1 MNRLLLSFFITFL
14 AGISTLLGMIPTF
27 IHSKYKNKIIQ
38 VSLSFSSGVML
49 SISIFSLIIESF
61 SYLNCSFFLNVIFLL
76 IFLNIGVI
84 LFVLIEKISSK
95 FTNNNDLYKLGI
107 LSSFSLILHNIPE
120 GILSFITMST
130 NLNLGFTLCLAI
142 ALHNIPEGIS
152 IAVPIYYSTK
162 SHNKAFFY
170 TFVSGFSEL
179 LGGIFAYLF
188 LYKIMNFF
196 FFSFLLGIT
205 AGIMI
210 YLSISELFPKS
221 LNYGSKNISI
231 FGLLFGFIFMFLF
244 QSIFKL

>member
-14 AGISTLLGMIPTF
+14 AGISTLLGMFPSF
-27 IHSKYKNKIIQ
+27 MHSKYKNKIIPL
-38 VSLSFSSGVML
+38 SLSFSSGVML

-61 SYLNCSFFLNVIFLL
+61 SYINYCFFLKIIIVLL
-76 IFLNIGVI
+76 FLNIGVI

-162 SHNKAFFY
+162 SHKKAFFY

-179 LGGIFAYLF
+179 LGGIIAYLF

-210 YLSISELFPKS
+210 YLSVKELFPKS
-221 LNYGSKNISI
+221 LSYGSKNISI

-244 QSIFKL
+244 QCIFKL

>member
-1 MNRLLLSFFITFL
+1 MNRILLSFIITFL
-14 AGISTLLGMIPTF
+14 AGISTLIGMIPIF
-27 IHSKYKNKIIQ
+27 IHSGYEKKIIQ
-38 VSLSFSSGVML
+38 FSLSFSSGIML

-61 SYLNCSFFLNVIFLL
+61 SYLNYSYFLNIIFLF

-84 LFVLIEKISSK
+84 FFIIIEKVSSR
-95 FTNNNDLYKLGI
+95 FTNNDDLYKLGI

-130 NLNLGFTLCLAI
+130 NFRLGFSLCLAI

-152 IAVPIYYSTK
+152 IAVPIYYSTR
-162 SHNKAFFY
+162 SHKLAFYY
-170 TFVSGFSEL
+170 TFISGFSEL
-179 LGGIFAYLF
+179 FGGIIAYLF

-210 YLSISELFPKS
+210 YLSIKELFPKS
-221 LNYGSKNISI
+221 LKYGNKINSI
-231 FGLLFGFIFMFLF
+231 FGFLFGFMFFSLF
-244 QSIFKL
+244 QFFL